1 MSNNLNNPVNLP
13 REDKVHVDAPVTAE
27 SDVKSSQ
34 LRHTRTI
41 EEVLKYKSKPAR
53 LGKLAKIK
61 ETLLK
66 DFNEQDRENY
76 FNVISKAN
84 LTNSQVDLIQS
95 GKITLADDSKLFRQ
109 DADYLVTGVDP
120 SPFYPDETPVNGAP
134 VSQIRNFTL
143 QDMPIY
149 LAGPPVST
157 PFFKT
162 VRPLTPEEA
171 NPHIN
176 TSLLKRTLPVIIA
189 QNNLCACSLAEHP
202 WLTHKSDGPVV
213 VTAVFDTD
221 LLVREIRN
229 LRRCNL
235 PILAVTQQY
244 HPGLHIGNM
253 YVYLCDPEGRTYGFS
268 RGSTHTWWD
277 LSDPIPEGNYYGYQ
291 VTTIASYGNQRL
303 RLFMPATPE
312 ELQTIEPTEVIPIP
326 EPCIPTI
333 PRIKFQPTPTKFLLG
348 TFTRKRLKTVQSQPL
363 IIEARNTS
371 PLSKVTPI
379 KDYAY
384 YVDKLC
390 AKIKYHLTPHPLW
403 PMFILI
409 DLVWTLALVHNL
421 YYFITRAI
429 NFIAMIFVIIPRLT
443 SVPTTLTTLV
453 ATTILIGNF
462 VINLLNYFSSIP
474 VIILNALY
482 FLSLYLGPRTRKY
495 RIHLID
501 QKMYLHGD
509 YATQFAEFLR
519 YNSHD
524 PDTGLPYGWYDL
536 IGRDLI
542 QVAQYEP
549 CKYTNLLHAVTLFCE
564 SKRYRPSS
572 YIAVYQSIFE
582 TTTIKWDIPNVKLA
596 FESVESKIA
605 EITASVEY
613 EVNVDDQQR
622 RLNLKFLNEE
632 DYSKFLVSAINEH
645 TMAGAFSNRVG
656 RGGVKPTFTKDEF
669 LNYIDAF
676 WHKFTSK
683 ERIEALDP
691 ESHVDKYSGSKLR
704 KYLLCV
710 LRLGGA
716 ALKPFYTSFAKI
728 EPLPPENLHKK
739 AVRIITMNT
748 PIFNTYAKNF
758 FEAFE
763 HLLLSFTNNGMP
775 IFAKGMNY
783 DNRYLVILNNM
794 KHYRYYTSTDFK
806 NFDAH
811 HVGPAY
817 EAEIAK
823 YIKLGFS
830 SYYGNLLINAP
841 IKGAF
846 NFKLPC
852 RHSGDLF
859 TGCGNC
865 MVVGSMFLPF
875 FSPDFTI
882 FCDGDDTILFY
893 NDPTILSKVHAHIR
907 AWGHEVDPLIPT
919 PTNYAESFNV
929 EFCQLEYYKDGY
941 HINLARTINK
951 MVNISVSNVDAATR
965 TMMGKLQGLANLRLL
980 GAEFSGSISFLRH
993 FLPEQDYQYKLENM
1007 GDLKYY
1013 VPAPVVDMFDTSP
1026 ESSSTLGKI
1035 ITNINSNLLLR
1046 LCPTDHLF
1054 RKLCYNVIKRT
1065 IQAELDVQD
1074 APQLSMQE
1082 MQEKVEYIVRNS
1094 GLKPLLKELVHTLSM
1109 PTTSQ
1114 NGLVTIVD
1122 CTKPTVCT
1130 TSESTGLQDTPSSP
1144 VVTSMYPTI
1153 PTQPNLEKPSPSK
1166 ASLPS
1171 KMQDAHKS
1179 PQTDS
1184 SSSQDPPTH
1193 NNPTVD
1199 NAPVQTPT
1207 SSISDTTS
1215 QPMPSTTNQSQ
1226 AQSLSGSSMTA
1237 PSTHPNLQ
1245 PPVAQQRPCL
1255 PTTAPM
1261 VSLPTP
1267 QTVLKTQATD
1277 LRSPVVSTIPKTPQN
1292 LLTDTTQ
1299 LRATHSPMEAQS
1311 HPLTSPP
1318 AVPPPNKSPSPETQ
1332 SLSTSITHSLQPLS
1346 VVPSATNTSARSSPP
1361 NPSPNLPHKPSNMT
1375 GSSSSN
1381 ANESIT
1387 GSLTSNSFNTLLR
1400 RSNALRRRHR
1410 RRVQDGKANSWPTS
1424 SLSTTSEPYQ
1434 TLLSLVE

>member
-1 MSNNLNNPVNLP
+1 MSNNKQNSVDLP
-13 REDKVHVDAPVTAE
+13 REEKVHVDAPASAQ

-34 LRHTRTI
+34 LRNTRTI
-41 EEVLKYKSKPAR
+41 EEVLKYKAKPAR

-66 DFNEQDRENY
+66 DFTEQDRENY

-84 LTNSQVDLIQS
+84 LTNAQVDLIQS
-95 GKITLADDSKLFRQ
+95 GKITLADDTKLFRQ
-109 DADYLVTGVDP
+109 DDDYSVTGVDP

-134 VSQIRNFTL
+134 VAQIRNFTL

-149 LAGPPVST
+149 LAGPPVTT

-162 VRPLTPEEA
+162 VRPLTAEEA

-176 TSLLKRTLPVIIA
+176 TSLLKRTLPVLIA

-244 HPGLHIGNM
+244 HPGLHIGSM
-253 YVYLCDPEGRTYGFS
+253 YVYLSDSDGRTYGFS

-312 ELQTIEPTEVIPIP
+312 ELQTIEPTEIIPIP
-326 EPCIPTI
+326 EPAIPTI

-348 TFTRKRLKTVQSQPL
+348 TFTRKKLKPSQQPV

-384 YVDKLC
+384 YVDRLC
-390 AKIKYHLTPHPLW
+390 AKIRHYLTPHPLW

-409 DLVWTLALVHNL
+409 DLVWTLALIHNL
-421 YYFITRAI
+421 YYFVTRAI
-429 NFIAMIFVIIPRLT
+429 NFVAMVLIIIPRLT
-443 SVPTTLTTLV
+443 ATQSTLTTFIAAIVLL
-453 ATTILIGNF
+453 TNF
-462 VINLLNYFSSIP
+462 IINLLNYFSSIP
-474 VIILNALY
+474 VIVLNALY

-501 QKMYLHGD
+501 QKLYLHGD

-519 YNSHD
+519 YNTHD
-524 PDTGLPYGWYDL
+524 PDTGLPYGWYNL

-549 CKYTNLLHAVTLFCE
+549 CKYTNLLHAITLFCE

-582 TTTIKWDIPNVKLA
+582 TTTIKWDIANVKLA

-605 EITASVEY
+605 EITASVDY

-632 DYSKFLVSAINEH
+632 DYSKFLVSAINER

-656 RGGVKPTFTKDEF
+656 RGGVKPTLSKDEF
-669 LNYIDAF
+669 AAYIDAF
-676 WHKFTSK
+676 WSKFTDK

-704 KYLLCV
+704 KYLRCV
-710 LRLGGA
+710 LRMGGA

-728 EPLPPENLHKK
+728 EPLPPENLNKK

-817 EAEIAK
+817 EAEISK
-823 YIKLGFS
+823 YVKLGFS

-875 FSPDFTI
+875 YSPDFTI

-893 NDPTILSKVHAHIR
+893 NDPSILTNIEAHIR

-919 PTNYAESFNV
+919 PTNQAERFVV

-951 MVNISVSNVDAATR
+951 MANISVSNVDAATR

-1035 ITNINSNLLLR
+1035 INNINSNLLLR
-1046 LCPTDHLF
+1046 LCPIDHLF
-1054 RKLCYNVIKRT
+1054 RKLCYKIIKRT
-1065 IQAELDVQD
+1065 IQNELDVQD

-1082 MQEKVEYIVRNS
+1082 MQEKVEYIVKNS
-1094 GLKPLLKELVHTLSM
+1094 GLKPILKELVHTLSM

-1122 CTKPTVCT
+1122 CTKPTACT

-1144 VVTSMYPTI
+1144 VAMSTYPTI
-1153 PTQPNLEKPSPSK
+1153 PIQHNPQSLSHSKVSSPNKTPDVPKSQP
-1166 ASLPS
+1166 
-1171 KMQDAHKS
+1171 
-1179 PQTDS
+1179 TDN
-1184 SSSQDPPTH
+1184 SSSQPPPTH
-1193 NNPTVD
+1193 NNQTVD
-1199 NAPVQTPT
+1199 SAQAQTHT
-1207 SSISDTTS
+1207 YSTLDTTS
-1215 QPMPSTTNQSQ
+1215 PLTHSTTNQSQ
-1226 AQSLSGSSMTA
+1226 APSPSGSSMTV
-1237 PSTHPNLQ
+1237 PSTHHNQANQSNQQ
-1245 PPVAQQRPCL
+1245 PSSSTKRP
-1255 PTTAPM
+1255 M
-1261 VSLPTP
+1261 ESSSTP
-1267 QTVLKTQATD
+1267 ATLLSIVEQD
-1277 LRSPVVSTIPKTPQN
+1277 LRSQVVSTSQNPSSPVTTPLPIPS
-1292 LLTDTTQ
+1292 TTEPHLPNQ
-1299 LRATHSPMEAQS
+1299 KLPMWPLGPESETHSQS
-1311 HPLTSPP
+1311 TDLTPPPATRSKQVPTAPLSIPSSHQTSQSSKSQPLTR
-1318 AVPPPNKSPSPETQ
+1318 N
-1332 SLSTSITHSLQPLS
+1332 
-1346 VVPSATNTSARSSPP
+1346 SS
-1361 NPSPNLPHKPSNMT
+1361 H
-1375 GSSSSN
+1375 SSSVEGGSDV
-1381 ANESIT
+1381 SLT
-1387 GSLTSNSFNTLLR
+1387 GSLTNKVFNTLLR
-1400 RSNALRRRHR
+1400 RSNAIRRKSR
-1410 RRVQDGKANSWPTS
+1410 RGSSKVKQGKFMRNATS
-1424 SLSTTSEPYQ
+1424 N
-1434 TLLSLVE
+1434 

>member
-1 MSNNLNNPVNLP
+1 MSNLSDSTSNNLP
-13 REDKVHVDAPVTAE
+13 REEQVHVDAPAHAQ

-34 LRHTRTI
+34 LRNTRTL
-41 EEVLKYKSKPAR
+41 EEIMQYKAKPAR

-61 ETLLK
+61 QTLLK
-66 DFNEQDRENY
+66 DFDESDREFY
-76 FNVISKAN
+76 FNVISKSN

-95 GKITLADDSKLFRQ
+95 GKIKLADDTKLFRQ
-109 DADYLVTGVDP
+109 DDQYSVTGVEP
-120 SPFYPDETPVNGAP
+120 SPFFPDETPVNGAP
-134 VSQIRNFTL
+134 VAQIRNFTL
-143 QDMPIY
+143 QNMPIY
-149 LAGPPVST
+149 LAGPPVTT

-162 VRPLTPEEA
+162 VRPLTDEEA

-213 VTAVFDTD
+213 VTAVFDTE
-221 LLVREIRN
+221 LLVREIKN

-253 YVYLCDPEGRTYGFS
+253 YVYLSDAEGRTFGFS

-277 LSDPIPEGNYYGYQ
+277 LSDPIPEGNYFGYQ

-312 ELQTIEPTEVIPIP
+312 ELQTIEPSTVIPIP
-326 EPCIPTI
+326 EPTIPTT

-348 TFTRKRLKTVQSQPL
+348 TFTRKRIKLEDTAK
-363 IIEARNTS
+363 IIMEATATS

-384 YVDKLC
+384 YIDRIC

-403 PMFILI
+403 PLFIFI
-409 DLVWTLALVHNL
+409 DLIWTLSLIRNL
-421 YYFITRAI
+421 YYFITRAV
-429 NFIAMIFVIIPRLT
+429 NFIVIILIATNNSSRAPSYPVALISIAILT
-443 SVPTTLTTLV
+443 VNFTINILT
-453 ATTILIGNF
+453 
-462 VINLLNYFSSIP
+462 YFSSP
-474 VIILNALY
+474 FIIALNLIY
-482 FLSLYLGPRTRKY
+482 LTSLYLGPRTRKY
-495 RIHLID
+495 RIHLIN
-501 QKMYLHGD
+501 QKLYLHGE

-519 YNSHD
+519 FNSHD
-524 PDTGLPYGWYDL
+524 PVTGLPYGWYTL

-549 CKYTNLLHAVTLFCE
+549 CAYTNLLHAVTLFCE

-572 YIAVYQSIFE
+572 YIAVYQSLFE
-582 TTTIKWDIPNVKLA
+582 TTTIKWDLPNVKLA

-605 EITASVEY
+605 EITSSVDF

-622 RLNLKFLNEE
+622 RLNLRFLNEE
-632 DYSKFLVSAINEH
+632 DYSKFLVSAINER
-645 TMAGAFSNRVG
+645 TMAGAFTNRVG
-656 RGGVKPTFTKDEF
+656 RGGVKPVFTKEEF
-669 LNYIDAF
+669 TDFIDAF
-676 WHKFTSK
+676 WSKFTSK
-683 ERIEALDP
+683 ERVEALDP
-691 ESHVDKYSGSKLR
+691 EPHVDKYSGAKLR
-704 KYLLCV
+704 KYLECV

-716 ALKPFYTSFAKI
+716 AVKPFYTSFAKI
-728 EPLPPENLHKK
+728 EPLPPENLNKK

-763 HLLLSFTNNGMP
+763 HLLLSFTNNNMP

-794 KHYRYYTSTDFK
+794 KHYNYYTSTDFK

-823 YIKLGFS
+823 YIKLGFNR
-830 SYYGNLLINAP
+830 YYGNLLKNAP

-865 MVVGSMFLPF
+865 LIVGSMFLPF
-875 FSPDFTI
+875 YSPDFTI

-893 NDPTILSKVHAHIR
+893 NDPGILPMIEQHIR
-907 AWGHEVDPLIPT
+907 NWGHEVDPLIPT
-919 PTNYAESFNV
+919 PTNHADTFNV

-951 MVNISVSNVDAATR
+951 LANISVSNVDAATR
-965 TMMGKLQGLANLRLL
+965 TMMGKLQGLSNLRLL

-993 FLPEQDYQYKLENM
+993 FIPEQDYQYKLENM

-1013 VPAPVVDMFDTSP
+1013 IPAPVIDMFDTSP

-1035 ITNINSNLLLR
+1035 ITNINSDLLLK
-1046 LCPTDHLF
+1046 LCPTDQLF
-1054 RKLCYNVIKRT
+1054 RKRCYNVIKQT
-1065 IQAELDVQD
+1065 ITTVLDVQD

-1094 GLKPLLKELVHTLSM
+1094 GLKPVLKELVHILSI

-1122 CTKPTVCT
+1122 CTKPTECT
-1130 TSESTGLQDTPSSP
+1130 TLESTGLLDTPSSP
-1144 VVTSMYPTI
+1144 VAMSMYPIT
-1153 PTQPNLEKPSPSK
+1153 PTQPNLEKLSPSK
-1166 ASLPS
+1166 VFSPN
-1171 KMQDAHKS
+1171 KMPDAPKS
-1179 PQTDS
+1179 HPTDN
-1184 SSSQDPPTH
+1184 SSSQHPPTSNNQIVDNVQDH
-1193 NNPTVD
+1193 NPTCS
-1199 NAPVQTPT
+1199 T
-1207 SSISDTTS
+1207 SATTS
-1215 QPMPSTTNQSQ
+1215 QQTHSITNQSP
-1226 AQSLSGSSMTA
+1226 APSLSGSSMTV
-1237 PSTHPNLQ
+1237 PSTHHNPQ
-1245 PPVAQQRPCL
+1245 
-1255 PTTAPM
+1255 
-1261 VSLPTP
+1261 SLPTNLRP
-1267 QTVLKTQATD
+1267 EPRPSSPTVTQMESLKTPASHSKTMDKAGKSQESLTPSA
-1277 LRSPVVSTIPKTPQN
+1277 SPTRDQPAHLGQKPTSSKMAPVSP
-1292 LLTDTTQ
+1292 L
-1299 LRATHSPMEAQS
+1299 PMPEV
-1311 HPLTSPP
+1311 
-1318 AVPPPNKSPSPETQ
+1318 AVPPQSSATETQ
-1332 SLSTSITHSLQPLS
+1332 LKFT
-1346 VVPSATNTSARSSPP
+1346 SATTSLPPPTHLAPTVLAPTSQRCTSSNQLSKSRPAV
-1361 NPSPNLPHKPSNMT
+1361 KDTMV
-1375 GSSSSN
+1375 SSSS
-1381 ANESIT
+1381 SSSDSLT
-1387 GSLTSNSFNTLLR
+1387 GSLTCPTFKSLLR
-1400 RSNALRRRHR
+1400 RSNAIRRKTMRTGR
-1410 RRVQDGKANSWPTS
+1410 KAVLN
-1424 SLSTTSEPYQ
+1424 
-1434 TLLSLVE
+1434 